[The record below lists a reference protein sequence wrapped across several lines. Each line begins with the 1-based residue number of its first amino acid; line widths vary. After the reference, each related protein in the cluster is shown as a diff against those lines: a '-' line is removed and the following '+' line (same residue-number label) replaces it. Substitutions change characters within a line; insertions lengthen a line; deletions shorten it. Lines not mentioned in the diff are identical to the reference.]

1 MLHRLL
7 EASLRQRPFVL
18 LATAV
23 LAAVGIWSAVRL
35 PLDAVP
41 DITNPQVQI
50 NTAVAALAP
59 EEIEKQVTFPLEN
72 QMSGIP
78 GMIELRS
85 LSKSGLSQV
94 TMIFEDGTD
103 LYRARQLVSERLQQV
118 TQDLPPGLTPKLA
131 PIATGLGEIFYYGV
145 DYRANATNKPATRR
159 DQLMALKLIQDY
171 QIKPLLRQT
180 PGIAEVN
187 TSGGYEK
194 VFVIQP
200 DPARLLSVGMT
211 LTELADKV
219 AENTRNAGGGLVELG
234 GEQITIRANSR
245 ITRSEQLAELP
256 LKFGAGVQP
265 ILVRDVA
272 TIGIGTSYRTGAST
286 ENGEESLLGAA
297 IMSAGENSRLVSR
310 AVGAK
315 LKEIQAKLP
324 AGVEIHTLYDRSE
337 LVNRTIR
344 TVEKNLTEGAL
355 LVVVVLFLLLGN
367 FRGALIVAAAIPLAM
382 LFAMMGMVEFHIP
395 GNLMSLGAID
405 FGLIIDGA
413 VVMVENI
420 LRRLGEKQHRLGR
433 VLTPEERLAEV
444 LTSAKE
450 VASPMFFGVLIITVV
465 YVPVLALQGIEGK
478 MFKPMALVV
487 MLALGGALVLAVTL
501 MPVLCSFLLS
511 GKIHEEDNWL
521 IRQAKRI
528 YTPLLDFGL
537 RRRAFIVLPAVAL
550 FAIAA
555 LLFSRLG
562 AEFIPQLDEGDGI
575 LQLIKS
581 QAAGLQSCLEI
592 QKQSERVLLKEFPE
606 IKNIFSRMGAAE
618 IATDPM
624 DPSDADTYV
633 MLHPRETWRKVD
645 GQPIA
650 KEKLMELMQQTLAQ
664 KVPVQAAL
672 INQPIAMR
680 FDEIMAGARAE
691 LVCKIFGDD
700 YETLERLADS
710 IRDTLRK
717 VPGAGDVEFD
727 KIGRV
732 PQMEITPDRTALRRY
747 NLHADDVNKVV
758 ETALAG
764 TSVGFIQDG
773 NRRFPIVV
781 RLAEEQRSD
790 MDLIRR
796 LPVGVDGGGL
806 LTLGRIATVTNV
818 TQVGS
823 ITRENAQR
831 RVSILVNVRG
841 RDTAGFVADADA
853 AVRAGVKF
861 PEGYY
866 HEFGG
871 QFKNLEQA
879 KQRLMIV
886 VPLALALIFVLIF
899 FCFGSIHQALLIYTG
914 IPLAVT
920 GGVFA
925 LWLRQMP
932 FTISAGVG
940 FIALSGVAVLNGLMM
955 VSAFNLL
962 REQGRGISGAVREGS
977 LLRLRPV
984 LMTALVASLGF
995 VPMAI
1000 ASGAGAEVQ
1009 RPLATVV
1016 IGGIVSSTL
1025 LTLLLLPLL
1034 YEWVEKRFRPDASTG
1049 AAETGTPEAP
1059 ANPKSS
1065 ETGPLTPS

>member
-7 EASLRQRPFVL
+7 EASLRQRPAVL
-18 LATAV
+18 LAAAV
-23 LAAVGIWSAVRL
+23 LVAVGLWAALRL

-50 NTAVAALAP
+50 NVPVNGLAP
-59 EEIEKQVTFPLEN
+59 EEIELQVTFPLEN

-94 TMIFEDGTD
+94 TMVFEDGTD

-118 TQDLPPGLTPKLA
+118 AQELPPGLTPKLA

-145 DYRANATNKPATRR
+145 DYRADATNKPASRR
-159 DQLMALKLIQDY
+159 DQLMALKLIQDF

-180 PGIAEVN
+180 PGVAEVN

-200 DPARLLSVGMT
+200 DPARLLSVGLT
-211 LTELADKV
+211 LPDLAAKV

-245 ITRSEQLAELP
+245 ITRSEELAGLP

-272 TIGIGTSYRTGAST
+272 QVGIGTSFRIGAST

-297 IMSAGENSRLVSR
+297 IMTAGENSRLVSV
-310 AVGAK
+310 AVGEK
-315 LKEIQAKLP
+315 LKEIQQKLP
-324 AGVEIHTLYDRSE
+324 PGVEIHTLYDRSE

-344 TVEKNLTEGAL
+344 TVETNLAEGAL

-367 FRGALIVAAAIPLAM
+367 VRGAVIVALAIPLSM
-382 LFAMMGMVEFHIP
+382 LFAMVGMVELRIP

-420 LRRLGEKQHRLGR
+420 LRRLGEKQHQLGR
-433 VLTPEERLAEV
+433 VLTPQERIEGV

-465 YVPVLALQGIEGK
+465 YVPILALEGIEGK

-501 MPVLCSFLLS
+501 MPVLCTFLLG

-521 IRQAKRI
+521 VRQTKRL

-537 RRRAFIVLPAVAL
+537 RRRAFIVLPSLALCVA
-550 FAIAA
+550 AA
-555 LLFSRLG
+555 LVFQKLG
-562 AEFIPQLDEGDGI
+562 AEFIPQLDEGDGV
-575 LQLIKS
+575 LQLVKS
-581 QAAGLQSCLEI
+581 QSAGLQSCLEI

-606 IKNIFSRMGAAE
+606 IKTIFSRMGAAE

-624 DPSDADTYV
+624 DPSDADTYL
-633 MLHPRETWRKVD
+633 MLKPRETWRKVD

-664 KVPVQAAL
+664 KVPVQAIL
-672 INQPIAMR
+672 PNQPIQMR

-691 LVCKIFGDD
+691 LACKIFGDD
-700 YETLERLADS
+700 YATLERLAGEV
-710 IRDTLRK
+710 RDALNK
-717 VPGAGDVEFD
+717 IPGAGDVEFD

-732 PQMEITPDRTALRRY
+732 PQIEITPDRAALRRY

-764 TSVGFIQDG
+764 APVGFIQEG

-806 LTLGRIATVTNV
+806 LTLGRVASVTNLN
-818 TQVGS
+818 QIGM
-823 ITRENAQR
+823 IKRENAQR
-831 RVSILVNVRG
+831 LVTLLINVRG
-841 RDTAGFVADADA
+841 RDTASFVAEAEA
-853 AVRAGVKF
+853 VVRANVKF

-871 QFKNLEQA
+871 QFKNLMKA
-879 KQRLMIV
+879 KQRLLVV
-886 VPLALALIFVLIF
+886 VPLALAFIFVLLFLSFGSVRQAALIFV
-899 FCFGSIHQALLIYTG
+899 CV
-914 IPLAVT
+914 PLAVT

-925 LWLRQMP
+925 LWFREMP
-932 FTISAGVG
+932 FTISAAVG
-940 FIALSGVAVLNGLMM
+940 FIALSGIAVLNGIMLI
-955 VSAFNLL
+955 SFINQL
-962 REQGRGISGAVREGS
+962 RDQGRNIRDAVVEGT
-977 LLRLRPV
+977 LTRLRPK
-984 LMTALVASLGF
+984 LMTALVASFGF

-1000 ASGAGAEVQ
+1000 ATGAGAEVQ
-1009 RPLATVV
+1009 RPLAPVV
-1016 IGGIVSSTL
+1016 IGGIITSTF
-1025 LTLLLLPLL
+1025 LTLVLLPVL
-1034 YEWVEKRFRPDASTG
+1034 YEWMEKRFVP
-1049 AAETGTPEAP
+1049 AAEE
-1059 ANPKSS
+1059 KK
-1065 ETGPLTPS
+1065 